1 MKLFFHKF
9 SLGFVL
15 FIINLSVFSIQS
27 FCNDLQN
34 ETYVVKTGDNIYRIS
49 LATGMTQKEIL
60 ELNNLKDEK
69 IFVGQKLIIKKI
81 KNNTDK
87 QPNNPEKQ
95 NTEQKKPDIQTE
107 KKDDNDKKNNNVNE
121 IKQKDEVNIKDI
133 EVKDHEAFVGSS
145 TFIWPTRGTIIA
157 GFKYKT
163 KTGNLEGVNIGCED
177 GSAVR
182 AASAGEVVYSDT
194 IDGFGNVIL
203 IKHYNGFITAYGY
216 TEPIVV
222 KKDRVIKGQIIAYV
236 SKPKKSKRSI
246 LYFSIRKNGKSYD
259 PEKLIQTKISN

>member
-1 MKLFFHKF
+1 MKLFFCKSF
-9 SLGFVL
+9 LCFVFL
-15 FIINLSVFSIQS
+15 ILHLSVFSIQS
-27 FCNDLQN
+27 LCDDLQN

-60 ELNNLKDEK
+60 DMNNLKDEK
-69 IFVGQKLIIKKI
+69 IFVGQKLIIRKH
-81 KNNTDK
+81 KNDTEK
-87 QPNNPEKQ
+87 QQNQPEKQ
-95 NTEQKKPDIQTE
+95 NIEQKTQDMQV
-107 KKDDNDKKNNNVNE
+107 KKSDNNEKNNNTSEV
-121 IKQKDEVNIKDI
+121 KQKDEVNIKDVA
-133 EVKDHEAFVGSS
+133 VKDRDTFVGNS

-182 AASAGEVVYSDT
+182 AVSAGEVVYSDT

-236 SKPKKSKRSI
+236 AKPKKSKRSI

>member
-1 MKLFFHKF
+1 MF
-9 SLGFVL
+9 S
-15 FIINLSVFSIQS
+15 FSGTS
-27 FCNDLQN
+27 FGNNFQK
-34 ETYVVKTGDNIYRIS
+34 ETYIVQPGDNIYRIS

-60 ELNNLKDEK
+60 EANNLNDEK
-69 IFVGQKLIIKKI
+69 IFVGQKLIVKKNAKI
-81 KNNTDK
+81 EEQSKRND
-87 QPNNPEKQ
+87 
-95 NTEQKKPDIQTE
+95 EQKKEEAQKTQQE
-107 KKDDNDKKNNNVNE
+107 KKDSNKNE
-121 IKQKDEVNIKDI
+121 TKQRDEVN
-133 EVKDHEAFVGSS
+133 VKDVATTENNTFIGNS

-182 AASAGEVVYSDT
+182 AVSAGEVVYNDT

-203 IKHYNGFITAYGY
+203 IKHYNGFISAYGY
-216 TEPIVV
+216 TEPLIA
-222 KKDRVIKGQIIAYV
+222 KKEKVIKGQIIAHV
-236 SKPKKSKRSI
+236 AKPKNSKRSI